1 MKLLRLAGFVVLAA
15 CSSKPAPAPAPE
27 PAGKLEHRMA
37 NCPTA
42 VTSAATKVI
51 DTPDGVDVV
60 ITATKPDAQERI
72 RTLSNAQAEMG
83 EPPFSDHQ
91 HTGLHGGPGWLG
103 HCPIIHDETV
113 VTVTTNEVG
122 ATLHIRALDSNRVK
136 SLQDETA
143 ARAAL

>member
-1 MKLLRLAGFVVLAA
+1 MKPHRLVGFLVLAA
-15 CSSKPAPAPAPE
+15 CSSKPAPAPSPE

-42 VTSAATKVI
+42 VTSASTKVV

-60 ITATKPDAQERI
+60 ITATEPAAQERI
-72 RTLSNAQAEMG
+72 RTLSNAQTEMG
-83 EPPFSDHQ
+83 EPPVSDHQ

-103 HCPIIHDETV
+103 HCPIIHGDTV
-113 VTVTTNEVG
+113 VTVTTNDTG